1 MKILTVISLLAAV
14 LSTHLDC
21 LAVSGLFP
29 LPTNGCPYKAPCYN
43 DRYEFVD
50 IKQFQSPKENF
61 GDWNPNIHPKSRGY
75 DNILNHTLDS
85 LNVINWES
93 DTLTVLIDDN
103 DIVSSSQYTAIR
115 SNSAAFMIYI
125 DIHKIPEVTPLKEYI
140 DSTEGVVLK
149 MEVSNLYCTIL
160 TWDMGQ
166 IQNLFRFSIPSGDNI
181 TYNAYHIIIKDHKII
196 NIEGLVFPLCFYWRL
211 RAEDFPGQKE
221 VEEWR
226 ETCIKQRYLYK
237 R

>member
-50 IKQFQSPKENF
+50 IKQFSSPKENF
-61 GDWNPNIHPKSRGY
+61 GDWNPNIHHNSWGY

-85 LNVINWES
+85 LNVINWEPDS
-93 DTLTVLIDDN
+93 LTIFIDDN
-103 DIVSSSQYTAIR
+103 DIVSSGQYTAIR

-125 DIHKIPEVTPLKEYI
+125 DIHKIPKVTPLKEYI

-160 TWDMGQ
+160 SWDMGQ
-166 IQNLFRFSIPSGDNI
+166 IQNLLRFSTPPYYNR
-181 TYNAYHIIIKDHKII
+181 TYKSYHIIIKDHKII
-196 NIEGLVFPLCFYWRL
+196 HIEGLLFPEANIWRL
-211 RAEDFPGQKE
+211 RAEDFPGQEK

>member
-1 MKILTVISLLAAV
+1 MKILTVISLLTTV

-50 IKQFQSPKENF
+50 IKQFPSPKENY
-61 GDWNPNIHPKSRGY
+61 GDWNPNIHHNSWGY

-85 LNVINWES
+85 LNIINWES

-103 DIVSSSQYTAIR
+103 DIVSSGQYTAIR
-115 SNSAAFMIYI
+115 SNSAAFLIYI

-140 DSTEGVVLK
+140 DSTKDVTLK

-160 TWDMGQ
+160 SWDMGQ
-166 IQNLFRFSIPSGDNI
+166 IQNLLRFSTPPYDK
-181 TYNAYHIIIKDHKII
+181 TYKAYHIIIKDHKII
-196 NIEGLVFPLCFYWRL
+196 HIEGLLFPEAYIWRL
-211 RAEDFPGQKE
+211 RAEDFPGQEK

>member
-21 LAVSGLFP
+21 LAVYGLFP

-50 IKQFQSPKENF
+50 IKQFPSPKENF
-61 GDWNPNIHPKSRGY
+61 GDWNQNIHHNSWGY

-103 DIVSSSQYTAIR
+103 DIVSSGQYTAIR
-115 SNSAAFMIYI
+115 SNSAAFLIYI
-125 DIHKIPEVTPLKEYI
+125 DIHKIPKVTSLKEYI
-140 DSTEGVVLK
+140 DSMKSFIDKVNE
-149 MEVSNLYCTIL
+149 SNFYCTIL
-160 TWDMGQ
+160 SWDMGQ
-166 IQNLFRFSIPSGDNI
+166 IQNLFRFSIPPACNI
-181 TYNAYHIIIKDHKII
+181 TYKAYHIIIKDHKII
-196 NIEGLVFPLCFYWRL
+196 TIEGLVFPLCFYWRL

-221 VEEWR
+221 VEDFR
-226 ETCIKQRYLYK
+226 NTYNAY
-237 R
+237 